1 MDGAVRSRLDEYVG
15 VSPPLVL
22 VPPPDELTI
31 LVLDGESLT
40 RLPDEPDVEPLDPPP
55 FIFK

>member
-1 MDGAVRSRLDEYVG
+1 MDGAFKSRLDEDVG
-15 VSPPLVL
+15 VSPPLLL
-22 VPPPDELTI
+22 VPPPDGLTR

-40 RLPDEPDVEPLDPPP
+40 RLPDEPDVKPPDPPP